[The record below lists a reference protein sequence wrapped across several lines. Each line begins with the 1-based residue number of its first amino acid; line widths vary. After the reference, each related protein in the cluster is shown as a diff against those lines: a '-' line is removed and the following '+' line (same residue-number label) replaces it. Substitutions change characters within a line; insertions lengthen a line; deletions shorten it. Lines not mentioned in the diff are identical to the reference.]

1 MEKPPFNVAQ
11 KYWFTFSSWLP
22 WAIQTYRP
30 TVYKTG
36 VAAAIS
42 LVLVTYLTL
51 LSHWGSGSPCRH
63 DITSENWFY
72 HWKKQSIHIRVRR
85 KLRTLWDCAPS
96 NSHYSRNHKVLSKK
110 YLAIPRPKRF
120 ETNINVVSRLQM
132 TVTHRT
138 MLKNYIAS
146 KNLDWYGF
154 LIKIKISTKFLL
166 SDFQPL
172 QLELI

>member
-1 MEKPPFNVAQ
+1 MLVLATIRYIDQLYIK
-11 KYWFTFSSWLP
+11 L
-22 WAIQTYRP
+22 
-30 TVYKTG
+30 G
-36 VAAAIS
+36 MAAAIS

-138 MLKNYIAS
+138 MLKKFGFILS
-146 KNLDWYGF
+146 KLNVESDEQDPKYPKVFIF
-154 LIKIKISTKFLL
+154 LIFKIK
-166 SDFQPL
+166 PW
-172 QLELI
+172 

>member
-1 MEKPPFNVAQ
+1 MEKPPLNVAQ
-11 KYWFTFSSWLP
+11 KYLFTFSSWLP

-96 NSHYSRNHKVLSKK
+96 NSHYSRNHKVFVKK
-110 YLAIPRPKRF
+110 PFKPFLVQKDLRQTLTLF
-120 ETNINVVSRLQM
+120 L
-132 TVTHRT
+132 
-138 MLKNYIAS
+138 
-146 KNLDWYGF
+146 GF
-154 LIKIKISTKFLL
+154 KW
-166 SDFQPL
+166 Q
-172 QLELI
+172 ELIELCSKII

>member
-1 MEKPPFNVAQ
+1 MEKPTLNVAQ
-11 KYWFTFSSWLP
+11 KYLFTFSSWLP

-96 NSHYSRNHKVLSKK
+96 NSHYSRNHKVFVKKTFSHFLSKK
-110 YLAIPRPKRF
+110 I
-120 ETNINVVSRLQM
+120 SRLQI

-146 KNLDWYGF
+146 KTLDSY
-154 LIKIKISTKFLL
+154 
-166 SDFQPL
+166 FQN
-172 QLELI
+172 